1 MMSTP
6 AQPRHLN
13 HLEMVHAPGE
23 RSLAI
28 RAMELLGG
36 RLSVSTA
43 GTPIALDIGSELI
56 GRFPHDNAVYV
67 SEITPDQ
74 WAFEQ
79 SLRDT
84 LLADARLRELHEGYL
99 ANVRSQPQRSF
110 HFGIRFETLEALEDR
125 VDAINRASGDP
136 DLKGRLAISGVY
148 SPGTYTTSMTQAFVW
163 TDIIA
168 SGLLLMGQ
176 HIELQWRLP
185 VPAPEEAPQVV

>member
-1 MMSTP
+1 MSTP

-23 RSLAI
+23 RHLAI

-67 SEITPDQ
+67 SEITPEQ

-84 LLADARLRELHEGYL
+84 LHADGRLREVHEGYL
-99 ANVRSQPQRSF
+99 ASVRSQPQRSF
-110 HFGIRFETLEALEDR
+110 HFGIRFENLEALEER
-125 VDAINRASGDP
+125 VAAISDASRDP
-136 DLKGRLAISGVY
+136 DLEGRIAISGVY

-168 SGLLLMGQ
+168 GGLLLMGQ

-185 VPAPEEAPQVV
+185 VPALEEAPQVA